1 MEEAVST
8 LEREDKRKTGAHLF
22 KPGEGGRPKGVPNKV
37 TRTIRQA
44 VMESIE
50 PGNCHPDGLA
60 GWLIERARGG
70 IEDRKIYAAVVSR
83 VIPIEITGEGGGP
96 VKIDLGW
103 LTGRKVGGGEVID
116 ITPTT
121 QNAGDQTA
129 VWLSTDFQSE
139 APTQTQSQLSHTDSG
154 EAAAAGGV
162 PDLLSDTPAQAP
174 APVSVKPA
182 KSKARKGKPE

>member
-1 MEEAVST
+1 MEEAAST
-8 LEREDKRKTGAHLF
+8 VERVDKRKTGAHLF
-22 KPGEGGRPKGVPNKV
+22 RPGEGGRPKGVPNKV

-83 VIPIEITGEGGGP
+83 VIPIEITGAEGGP
-96 VKIDLGW
+96 IKIDLGW
-103 LTGRKVGGGEVID
+103 LSGRKIGGEVID

-121 QNAGDQTA
+121 QTHEDAA
-129 VWLSTDFQSE
+129 PERLPTDFESE
-139 APTQTQSQLSHTDSG
+139 APVL
-154 EAAAAGGV
+154 
-162 PDLLSDTPAQAP
+162 AP
-174 APVSVKPA
+174 AAPA
-182 KSKARKGKPE
+182 ETVPATKAKRAKR

>member
-1 MEEAVST
+1 MQEVSAV
-8 LEREDKRKTGAHLF
+8 EREASEGKRSHLF
-22 KPGEGGRPKGVPNKV
+22 TPGNGGRPKGAQNKV

-103 LTGRKVGGGEVID
+103 LTGRKVGGEVID

-121 QNAGDQTA
+121 QTPADQAPTR
-129 VWLSTDFQSE
+129 LSTDFQSE
-139 APTQTQSQLSHTDSG
+139 LPENVGVPAEHQ
-154 EAAAAGGV
+154 AAAA
-162 PDLLSDTPAQAP
+162 
-174 APVSVKPA
+174 PA
-182 KSKARKGKPE
+182 KRTRSKSRKGETE

>member
-1 MEEAVST
+1 MQEAVST
-8 LEREDKRKTGAHLF
+8 VERVDKRKSNPNPNSLANLTAR
-22 KPGEGGRPKGVPNKV
+22 GRPPGVPNKV

-103 LTGRKVGGGEVID
+103 LTGRKVGGEVID
-116 ITPTT
+116 ITPTQSHIGHT
-121 QNAGDQTA
+121 NAED
-129 VWLSTDFQSE
+129 
-139 APTQTQSQLSHTDSG
+139 
-154 EAAAAGGV
+154 AAAAGGV
-162 PDLLSDTPAQAP
+162 SDLLSDTQAQTP
-174 APVSVKPA
+174 APMVVKPA
-182 KSKARKGKPE
+182 KSKVRKGKPE

>member
-1 MEEAVST
+1 MQEAVST
-8 LEREDKRKTGAHLF
+8 VEREDGEKKRSNLF
-22 KPGEGGRPKGVPNKV
+22 APGNPGKPKGAQNKV

-50 PGNCHPDGLA
+50 PGNCHPEGLA

-103 LTGRKVGGGEVID
+103 LTGRKIGGDVID

-121 QNAGDQTA
+121 QTLGDQA
-129 VWLSTDFQSE
+129 AARLPTDIQSE
-139 APTQTQSQLSHTDSG
+139 DLVS
-154 EAAAAGGV
+154 AAGV
-162 PDLLSDTPAQAP
+162 PA
-174 APVSVKPA
+174 VKVPRGRP
-182 KSKARKGKPE
+182 SKAKP

>member
-1 MEEAVST
+1 MQEVVST
-8 LEREDKRKTGAHLF
+8 VERGVDEKKRSNLF
-22 KPGEGGRPKGVPNKV
+22 TPGNGGRPKGAQNKV

-103 LTGRKVGGGEVID
+103 LTGRKIGGDVID
-116 ITPTT
+116 ITPAETQIGHTHAGELTT
-121 QNAGDQTA
+121 AGHEPDIRSAQA
-129 VWLSTDFQSE
+129 VE
-139 APTQTQSQLSHTDSG
+139 AP
-154 EAAAAGGV
+154 AGV
-162 PDLLSDTPAQAP
+162 QPE
-174 APVSVKPA
+174 PVKA
-182 KSKARKGKPE
+182 KRSKGKP

>member
-1 MEEAVST
+1 MQEAVST
-8 LEREDKRKTGAHLF
+8 VEREAGEEKRRHLF
-22 KPGEGGRPKGVPNKV
+22 APGNPGKPKGAQNKV

-116 ITPTT
+116 ITPAT
-121 QNAGDQTA
+121 QNAGEQA
-129 VWLSTDFQSE
+129 AARLSTDFQSE
-139 APTQTQSQLSHTDSG
+139 APTQT
-154 EAAAAGGV
+154 
-162 PDLLSDTPAQAP
+162 PAQ
-174 APVSVKPA
+174 VVVKPA
-182 KSKARKGKPE
+182 KSKARKGESK

>member
-1 MEEAVST
+1 MQEAVST
-8 LEREDKRKTGAHLF
+8 VERVDKRKTNPNLF
-22 KPGEGGRPKGVPNKV
+22 KPGEGGRPKGIPNKV

-103 LTGRKVGGGEVID
+103 LTGRKVGGEVID
-116 ITPTT
+116 ITPT
-121 QNAGDQTA
+121 
-129 VWLSTDFQSE
+129 QSHIG
-139 APTQTQSQLSHTDSG
+139 HTDGG
-154 EAAAAGGV
+154 EQAEAGGV
-162 PDLLSDTPAQAP
+162 PDLLSDTQEAQAP
-174 APVSVKPA
+174 APLVA
-182 KSKARKGKPE
+182 KRSRSKARKGESE

>member
-1 MEEAVST
+1 MQEAAST
-8 LEREDKRKTGAHLF
+8 VEREGKRRPAVPF
-22 KPGEGGRPKGVPNKV
+22 APGNPGGPGRPKGMPNKV
-37 TRTIRQA
+37 TRTIREA

-103 LTGRKVGGGEVID
+103 LTGRKIGGGEVID

-121 QNAGDQTA
+121 QSAAEQESA
-129 VWLSTDFQSE
+129 RLPTDFQSE
-139 APTQTQSQLSHTDSG
+139 APMQT
-154 EAAAAGGV
+154 
-162 PDLLSDTPAQAP
+162 P
-174 APVSVKPA
+174 APVIVEPVAEPVKAKTTARTPGKAKPA
-182 KSKARKGKPE
+182 KSRLSKGELE

>member
-1 MEEAVST
+1 MQEAVST
-8 LEREDKRKTGAHLF
+8 GERVDKRKSNPNLF

-50 PGNCHPDGLA
+50 PGNCHPEGLA

-103 LTGRKVGGGEVID
+103 LTGRKIGGDVID

-121 QNAGDQTA
+121 QTLGDQA
-129 VWLSTDFQSE
+129 AARLPTDIQSE
-139 APTQTQSQLSHTDSG
+139 DLVS
-154 EAAAAGGV
+154 AAGV
-162 PDLLSDTPAQAP
+162 PA
-174 APVSVKPA
+174 VKVPRARPPKA
-182 KSKARKGKPE
+182 KP

>member
-1 MEEAVST
+1 MEEAVNT
-8 LEREDKRKTGAHLF
+8 VERVDKRKTGAHLF

-44 VMESIE
+44 VMDSIE

-116 ITPTT
+116 ITPAT
-121 QNAGDQTA
+121 QNAGEQA
-129 VWLSTDFQSE
+129 AARLSTDFQSE
-139 APTQTQSQLSHTDSG
+139 APLS
-154 EAAAAGGV
+154 AAA
-162 PDLLSDTPAQAP
+162 
-174 APVSVKPA
+174 PVMAMPRAEPVKAMTTGTKPA
-182 KSKARKGKPE
+182 KSKLRKGETE

>member
-1 MEEAVST
+1 MDAVST
-8 LEREDKRKTGAHLF
+8 MERESSEKKRSNLF
-22 KPGEGGRPKGVPNKV
+22 TPGNGGRPKGAQNKV
-37 TRTIRQA
+37 TRTIRAA

-103 LTGRKVGGGEVID
+103 LTGRKVGGEVID
-116 ITPTT
+116 ITPT
-121 QNAGDQTA
+121 
-129 VWLSTDFQSE
+129 QSHIG
-139 APTQTQSQLSHTDSG
+139 HTDG
-154 EAAAAGGV
+154 GDAAAAGGV
-162 PDLLSDTPAQAP
+162 PDLLSDTQAQAP
-174 APVSVKPA
+174 APLLA
-182 KSKARKGKPE
+182 KRSRSKARKGESE

>member
-1 MEEAVST
+1 MQEAAST
-8 LEREDKRKTGAHLF
+8 VEREGRRPAVPF
-22 KPGEGGRPKGVPNKV
+22 APGNPGGPGRPKGMPNKV
-37 TRTIRQA
+37 TRTIREA

-83 VIPIEITGEGGGP
+83 VIPIEITGENGGP

-103 LTGRKVGGGEVID
+103 LTGRKVGGEVID

-121 QNAGDQTA
+121 QTLADQALTR
-129 VWLSTDFQSE
+129 LPTDFQSE
-139 APTQTQSQLSHTDSG
+139 APAQAQSQISHTNGG
-154 EAAAAGGV
+154 EAATAGGV
-162 PDLLSDTPAQAP
+162 PDLLSNTQAQAP
-174 APVSVKPA
+174 APMVAKPA
-182 KSKARKGKPE
+182 KSKARKGASE